1 MDNKIASFE
10 EFKKMAS
17 GFNEEAEE
25 VLAPAGGKKK
35 ENYMLFQNLASIKR
49 SIENILKLDPAKVD
63 ELIKD
68 GHGWALDHLAT
79 SKDDVQE
86 VSDWLMNELE
96 PEESDDIEKVEID
109 SPEFIEGPEN
119 IQVEIEDE
127 DEEGEDEEDED
138 EEVED
143 EEGEEETEKGE
154 EDE

>member
-25 VLAPAGGKKK
+25 VLAPEGGKKK

-127 DEEGEDEEDED
+127 DEDEEVDDEEDE
-138 EEVED
+138 EVDD
-143 EEGEEETEKGE
+143 EEGEEEGEKDE

>member
-25 VLAPAGGKKK
+25 VLAPEGGKKK

-49 SIENILKLDPAKVD
+49 SIENILKLDPSKVD

-127 DEEGEDEEDED
+127 DEEDEDEEVED
-138 EEVED
+138 EVED
-143 EEGEEETEKGE
+143 EEGEEEDEKGD

>member
-25 VLAPAGGKKK
+25 VLASEGGKKK

-49 SIENILKLDPAKVD
+49 SIENILKLDPSKVD

-127 DEEGEDEEDED
+127 DEELEDEDED
-138 EEVED
+138 EEGED
-143 EEGEEETEKGE
+143 EEGEEEAEKGE

>member
-25 VLAPAGGKKK
+25 VLAPEGGKKK

-49 SIENILKLDPAKVD
+49 SIENILKLDPSKVD

-127 DEEGEDEEDED
+127 DEEDED
-138 EEVED
+138 EEVGDEEVDD
-143 EEGEEETEKGE
+143 EEGEEEGEKGE